1 MERNNAFE
9 DMPSVLQSRLPAKI
23 IRPALAAASPDPWAP
38 SDSICLPSGAILIED
53 ANGEIIGWATD
64 AAGHTTE
71 EVFPDRRHPDQIVQ
85 NAVRLALA
93 PEMLACIRLVARAV
107 PSTIARL
114 QRAGQL
120 AHVELEAAGE
130 AALDILRRVGE
141 R

>member
-1 MERNNAFE
+1 MSISLF
-9 DMPSVLQSRLPAKI
+9 
-23 IRPALAAASPDPWAP
+23 RPPLAAASPDPWAP
-38 SDSICLPSGAILIED
+38 ADSICLPSGAILIED

-93 PEMLACIRLVARAV
+93 PEMLSCIRLIARAV
-107 PSTIARL
+107 PLTVARL
-114 QRAGQL
+114 DRANL
-120 AHVELEAAGE
+120 EPHAELVAAGE